1 MSKTKCSVGKLAAR
15 GRILCLNQREMNAL
29 QPPPAPARRSR
40 RLCPPLC
47 PLRECVC
54 VCMCANFDWCLT
66 YSMKATGLFF
76 QFLNIKSFYNDYTFP
91 IAHLGDNHVIGI
103 SQLREGCRRYTDVK
117 DKKWGKRTRFQ
128 PSRSSRW
135 SVCGWPR
142 NHRNGQG
149 EEGPP

>member
-1 MSKTKCSVGKLAAR
+1 MQCGQACSPWKNSLPKPEGNECIAAASR
-15 GRILCLNQREMNAL
+15 
-29 QPPPAPARRSR
+29 PPPEGADVCALLSAHFVS
-40 RLCPPLC
+40 
-47 PLRECVC
+47 VC

-66 YSMKATGLFF
+66 YSMKTTGLFF

-142 NHRNGQG
+142 NQPQKRTR
-149 EEGPP
+149 